1 MKFIIKVLYLYY
13 KAIFQIFKELFNNN
27 SKYDEYIKKQEQ
39 IHLDNIRRYKEDNQF
54 KTPTPPLVRKI
65 EEKTIDNKL
74 HYKKKTYLTTK
85 NELKLYKILLD
96 ICTKYSLVLFTQVV
110 LYEIIEIN
118 YKPYSKNYTKYF
130 NKIRSKSIDFV
141 IADKETT
148 RIRLCIELD
157 DFSHKQKKRIDR
169 DEFIN
174 TLFKDLEIN
183 LLRLPVTK
191 DYDINKIESKIR
203 STCTDIYY

>member
-1 MKFIIKVLYLYY
+1 MKFIIKVIYLYY
-13 KAIFQIFKELFNNN
+13 KTIFEIFKGLFNNN

-39 IHLDNIRRYKEDNQF
+39 IHLDNIRRYKEDNSF
-54 KTPTPPLVRKI
+54 KTPSPPLVKKT
-65 EEKTIDNKL
+65 EQKTIENKL
-74 HYKKKTYLTTK
+74 HYKKKIYLTTK

-96 ICTKYSLVLFTQVV
+96 ICTKYNLILFTQVV

-118 YKPYSKNYTKYF
+118 DKPYSKNYTKYF

-148 RIRLCIELD
+148 RILLCIELD
-157 DFSHKQKKRIDR
+157 DPTHRKKKRIEK
-169 DEFIN
+169 DEFID
-174 TLFKDLEIN
+174 TLFKDLQID
-183 LLRLPVTK
+183 LLRIETSNE
-191 DYDINKIESKIR
+191 YNINEIESKIR

>member
-1 MKFIIKVLYLYY
+1 MKFVIKLLYLYY
-13 KAIFQIFKELFNNN
+13 NIIIQIFNKLFNKN
-27 SKYDEYIKKQEQ
+27 SKYEEYIKKQEQ
-39 IHLDNIRRYKEDNQF
+39 IHLDNIRRYKEDNKF
-54 KTPTPPLVRKI
+54 KTSPPALAKKY
-65 EEKTIDNKL
+65 EYKTIENKL

-96 ICTKYSLVLFTQVV
+96 ICTKYNLILFTQVV

-118 YKPYSKNYTKYF
+118 DKPYSKNYTKYF

-174 TLFKDLEIN
+174 TLFKDLDIN
-183 LLRLPVTK
+183 LLRLPVTNY
-191 DYDINKIESKIR
+191 YDINKIESKIR